1 MTSIEK
7 VPFRVAGQSRLPY
20 SLSPYVG
27 LAPRFRFLYSLP
39 VPGSETI
46 KGGIFVMGAGN
57 RSLVQRTFG
66 LLEIQNGGKTSAYP
80 KLLPFFCVFPY
91 RPFR

>member
-1 MTSIEK
+1 MTVIEK
-7 VPFRVAGQSRLPY
+7 VPFRVMKQTMLPY

-27 LAPRFRFLYSLP
+27 LAPRFRPLYSLP
-39 VPGSETI
+39 VPGSKTI
-46 KGGIFVMGAGN
+46 KGGIFIMGEGN

-66 LLEIQNGGKTSAYP
+66 LLEIQNGGKTSAHP
-80 KLLPFFCVFPY
+80 KLLPFFCVLPY